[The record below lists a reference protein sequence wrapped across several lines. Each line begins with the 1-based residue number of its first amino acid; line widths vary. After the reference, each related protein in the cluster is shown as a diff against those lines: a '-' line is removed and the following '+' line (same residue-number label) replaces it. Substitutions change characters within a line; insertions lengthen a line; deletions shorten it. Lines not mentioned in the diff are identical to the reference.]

1 MKLDLSQISSGI
13 EPIRH
18 IPIGKKIGI
27 LVFVFLLAL
36 SIVEIGGVWGL
47 RQVSQVYAL
56 GHQQLR
62 ASQSILRAARAS
74 QGVRRL
80 VSWALATVES
90 ETGGGMEKALQD
102 VGALSQDLKAA
113 LDTVE
118 QASLQAASQ
127 KTFEQLQTA
136 VIPYVNQAENLI
148 ELVAAGQQLPSHV
161 EILMFQEMFTALSED
176 LATLEGLLEEEVR
189 ASTQQGEQAWAGA
202 ERLLLVSTIIA
213 ACLSCGLGW
222 FLLTTIS
229 TPLAR
234 LSRVASRLATGD
246 LQQQIDYNSADEVG
260 TLAAALR
267 ELLHYL
273 RGLAQATERIGHN
286 DLSVQIRPRSE
297 HDMLSRHVLHLQE
310 TLRTKQ
316 SSLQSGSDSLAD
328 SLKQMARSV
337 TQLSTSSAETS
348 TSITESATTVE
359 QVRQSAQLSVLK
371 AKEVATHSQQAAV
384 ISQSGEQS
392 VEEARRGILEMRA
405 HVESIA
411 ESVATLDEQ
420 SQAIGDI
427 IMSVNDL
434 AEQSH
439 VLAVNA
445 AIEAAKAGE
454 SGRGFGVVAQEVKT
468 LAEESQ
474 KATTQ
479 VYAILH
485 DVQQAVAAAME
496 ATQQGT
502 ASVEIGVKKSIG
514 AGELLRILSQNIAET
529 GQAVTQIATN
539 SEQQLIGVDQMV
551 LAVDHI
557 KSAAGLHVN
566 GLEQIE
572 QAIQNVQ
579 AVGQSFQ
586 NLLTQLVDSPVGYG
600 PSATGSI
607 LPGEEADTW
616 NPNTRLASV

>member
-1 MKLDLSQISSGI
+1 MKLDLSQISFGE
-13 EPIRH
+13 EPIRK
-18 IPIGKKIGI
+18 IPIGKKIGS
-27 LVFVFLLAL
+27 LVFVFILAL
-36 SIVEIGGVWGL
+36 TVVGIGGFWGIW
-47 RQVSQVYAL
+47 QVSQSHAVR
-56 GHQQLR
+56 QTQLS
-62 ASQSILRAARAS
+62 AGQSILRAERGS
-74 QGVRRL
+74 EGLRRL

-90 ETGGGMEKALQD
+90 ETGGGMQKTLQD
-102 VGALSQDLKAA
+102 VGTLSQDLKTA
-113 LDTVE
+113 LDAVE
-118 QASLQAASQ
+118 LAFLHAQQ
-127 KTFEQLQTA
+127 TFPHVQTA
-136 VIPYVNQAENLI
+136 ATRYLDQAQNLI
-148 ELVAAGQQLPSHV
+148 GLVAAGQQLPSHV
-161 EILMFQEMFTALSED
+161 EILTFQEMFTALSEH
-176 LATLEGLLEEEVR
+176 LATLEGVVEEEIR
-189 ASTQQGEQAWAGA
+189 ASTQHTEQIRVDA
-202 ERLLLVSTIIA
+202 ERVLMVSLVLTG
-213 ACLSCGLGW
+213 CLSCGLGW
-222 FLLTTIS
+222 FFFTTIS
-229 TPLAR
+229 TPLAQ
-234 LSRVASRLATGD
+234 LTRVAGRLATGD
-246 LQQQIDYNSADEVG
+246 LQQQIDYSLADEMG
-260 TLAAALR
+260 ALATALR
-267 ELLHYL
+267 DLQHYL
-273 RGLAQATERIGHN
+273 RGLAQAAERIGHN
-286 DLSVQIRPRSE
+286 DLSVQIRPRSG
-297 HDMLSRHVLHLQE
+297 HDMLSRHLLRLLE
-310 TLRTKQ
+310 MLRTKQ
-316 SSLQSGSDSLAD
+316 STLQAGSDSLTA

-348 TSITESATTVE
+348 TSITESAATVE
-359 QVRQSAQLSVLK
+359 QVRQTAQLSVLK
-371 AKEVATHSQQAAV
+371 AKEVAVHSQQAAV

-392 VEEARRGILEMRA
+392 VEEARTGILEMRT

-502 ASVEIGVKKSIG
+502 DSVEVGVKKSIG
-514 AGELLRILSQNIAET
+514 AGELLQILSQNIAET

-557 KSAAGLHVN
+557 KSAAGLHIN

-572 QAIQNVQ
+572 QAVQNVQ

-586 NLLTQLVDSPVGYG
+586 SLLTELADP
-600 PSATGSI
+600 TG
-607 LPGEEADTW
+607 
-616 NPNTRLASV
+616 